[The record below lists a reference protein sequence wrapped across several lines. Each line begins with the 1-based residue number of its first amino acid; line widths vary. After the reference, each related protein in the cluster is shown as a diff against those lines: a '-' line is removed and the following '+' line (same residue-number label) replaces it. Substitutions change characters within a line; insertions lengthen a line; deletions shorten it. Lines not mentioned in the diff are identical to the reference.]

1 MKTAWVFPVSRVWRP
16 YEHPRAHPSFFKKLA
31 YSDKLGK
38 LQLGKG
44 SSPVSRP
51 TNHTRRYI
59 HSSFFQKYTWGILW
73 NLHLVHNTIWFSVS
87 TQNVR
92 ISSPQLCE
100 FFFSPSVLS
109 KCWLAILPENRSYK
123 DFGWSFPHFCPLQTA
138 FHIIRAECLRT
149 VPLSENNSRDLLSG
163 CCCWDHPLEEM
174 ATTR

>member
-1 MKTAWVFPVSRVWRP
+1 MKIAWVFPVSRVWRP

-31 YSDKLGK
+31 YSDKVGK

-51 TNHTRRYI
+51 TNHTRRCI
-59 HSSFFQKYTWGILW
+59 HSSFFQKCTWGILW

-100 FFFSPSVLS
+100 FFFLPASCQSAGLQFFQKIEVTKISADRFLTSAPYKQPSILLELS
-109 KCWLAILPENRSYK
+109 
-123 DFGWSFPHFCPLQTA
+123 
-138 FHIIRAECLRT
+138 
-149 VPLSENNSRDLLSG
+149 V
-163 CCCWDHPLEEM
+163 
-174 ATTR
+174 